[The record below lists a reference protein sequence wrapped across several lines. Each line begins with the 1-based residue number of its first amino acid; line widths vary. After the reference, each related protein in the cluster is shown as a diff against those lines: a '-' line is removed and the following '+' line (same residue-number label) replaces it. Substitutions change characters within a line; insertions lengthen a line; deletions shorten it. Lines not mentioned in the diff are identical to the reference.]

1 MHDPGH
7 AATSP
12 GYAVMVSLDGN
23 VVLLVQDEFLIAARV
38 EEMLVEL
45 GAAVIGPVGKMSDG

>member
-1 MHDPGH
+1 
-7 AATSP
+7 
-12 GYAVMVSLDGN
+12 MVSLDGK
-23 VVLLVQDEFLIAARV
+23 VVLLVEDEFLIAARV